1 MKMKKIS
8 IWLVL
13 ILLVTQW
20 TTSFG
25 SFTERAHAEP
35 SNITENLITSVS
47 LAVYTD
53 EHYSETV
60 TGNVYQ
66 LDSYSELNY
75 TWSLADGHGYEAGS
89 TFEFNIPDQFELY
102 NDLDGDLL
110 FGGDTVGT
118 YHVDKGNNH
127 VVFTFNEFIEQY
139 DHVQGTFTVRSLL
152 SSKKIK
158 GSTTQLVEFPINGG
172 TQVIELHFK
181 PNVSST
187 VEKKGTPLPQF
198 YNPTQIGWTVDVNKV
213 LESVGNAVVTDEIPD
228 GLTLDTS
235 TIVVR
240 ELEVKLDGTV
250 IAGDIVPGSSYDATG
265 STPAKLDLKFKQSPI
280 TKAYRV
286 EFTTDITASGED
298 AVSYENTAIFTGDNG
313 LSKESKTTVTVGR
326 GKPLNKVVVH
336 HDDASQTTTW
346 AIEFNYNEKNIS
358 ANDAILKDTIDL
370 NHKLIEGSL
379 NVYPV
384 TIKAD
389 GTGVKT
395 TEPLPESKYTITKS
409 VVDGKNQFELK
420 FKDAIDSAYRIE
432 YKTKA
437 PERVF
442 ENGKVT
448 NTVTYGEHSDSASQ
462 NITQQIL
469 VKGNS
474 EKDYLNKTV
483 RWTITIN
490 KDSKTMENLKVT
502 DTFVNAGLKLV
513 PGSLTIKPVAGGPAV
528 VTEVVYTEHD
538 PVEANDGFTI
548 TFKAPISEPYTITYL
563 TKFNFDWLAEGKNQF
578 VNQALLEWVENGES
592 KTITRTSTF
601 DPRAEVKNNGLKNG
615 SYNAFT
621 KQISWNVGANYN
633 MKTLTNAKL
642 VDTISSGQVVVP
654 DSVKVFKWIYGANGD
669 PSVDVNV
676 DEDDYKVTLND
687 GKLEVSF
694 NKTINYAFY
703 VTFKTT
709 FADKVI
715 DVKTVDNTALL
726 YDGTTKESADLNASV
741 NIPNGGEYIAKTG
754 AQNNNK
760 IDWTVYINR
769 NQSVVKDALVTDTP
783 SENQILLTNTYHLY
797 KTNVAENG
805 TITPASEELI
815 RGTDYTLNFLKDSEG
830 KESFELKFTKEIS
843 EAYILQYQS
852 VITAQNNETVSNEV
866 GLTGTNVKEVIK
878 DTNSEVTVKLSSGSG
893 TGSGVRGTL
902 SIEKIDADNH
912 SNTLKGASFDL
923 FRVIGNEQI
932 WINEGVTDDAG
943 KLEFTKL
950 LGGDY
955 AIVEKTAPAGYLLD
969 TTPHAVKINSTTG
982 IVLQITNKTS
992 ATPTPSPTAT
1002 PKPTATPSPTATP
1015 TVAPTPSPT
1024 VKPTAT
1030 PTVAPTPVPT
1040 ATPTVEP
1047 TPVPTATPTV
1057 APTPVPTATP
1067 TVAPTATPT
1076 VAPTATPAPT
1086 EPATPTATPY
1096 VPSTPSSTPT
1106 TPSIPGVIVTPG
1118 PTVVP
1123 TVTPLGS
1130 PSASPEPTSEPTNAP
1145 TSTPV
1150 ISSPPSPQPTA
1161 VNTIEDIP
1169 VEGEIPLGGI
1179 PSLGEDPEHGTVVIT
1194 PDGKWKYTPDPGYTG
1209 KDKFTIIV
1217 SDNGEDQE
1225 IEIEVV
1231 VDEVPKGTI
1240 DEPSQNEP
1248 TNQSGLPGKL
1258 PQTGEESPIGM
1269 YLAGMGLIILGFV
1282 LSKRFKTR
1290 K

>member
-35 SNITENLITSVS
+35 SKITENLITSVS

-89 TFEFNIPDQFELY
+89 TFEFNIPDPFELY
-102 NDLDGDLL
+102 SDLDGDLL

-139 DHVQGTFTVRSLL
+139 DQVQGTFTVRSLL

-213 LESVGNAVVTDEIPD
+213 LESVGNAAVTDAIPD

-235 TIVVR
+235 SIVVR

-250 IAGDIVPGSSYDATG
+250 IAGDIVPGSSYDASG
-265 STPAKLDLKFKQSPI
+265 STPAKLELKFKQSPI

-326 GKPLNKVVVH
+326 GKPLTKVTNGY
-336 HDDASQTTTW
+336 DPATQTLGW
-346 AIEFNYNEKNIS
+346 AIEFNYNEKFIS
-358 ANDAILKDTIDL
+358 ANDAVLKDTIDL
-370 NHKLIEGSL
+370 KQELIPDSL
-379 NVYPV
+379 KVYPV
-384 TIKAD
+384 TIAAD
-389 GTGVKT
+389 GKGVKDAQ
-395 TEPLPESKYTITKS
+395 PLPDNKYTVTDS
-409 VVDGKNQFELK
+409 VVDGKYHFELK
-420 FKDAIDSAYRIE
+420 FNDDIESAYRIE

-528 VTEVVYTEHD
+528 ATEVVYTEHD
-538 PVEANDGFTI
+538 PVAVNDGFTI

-563 TKFNFDWLAEGKNQF
+563 TKFNFDWLAEDKNQF
-578 VNQALLEWVENGES
+578 VNQALLEWVENGQS
-592 KTITRTSTF
+592 RTIKTTSTF

-621 KQISWNVGANYN
+621 KEITWNVGANYN

-654 DSVKVFKWIYGANGD
+654 DSVKVFKWIYGTNGD

-741 NIPNGGEYIAKTG
+741 NILNGGEYIAKTG

-830 KESFELKFTKEIS
+830 KESFVLKFTKEIS

-852 VITAQNNETVSNEV
+852 VITAQNNETVSNV
-866 GLTGTNVKEVIK
+866 VSLTGTNVKKVIK
-878 DTNSEVTVKLSSGSG
+878 ETNSEVIVQLSSGSG

-902 SIEKIDADNH
+902 SIEKIDASDP
-912 SNTLKGASFDL
+912 SNTLKGAAFDL

-955 AIVEKTAPAGYLLD
+955 AVVEKIAPAGYLLD
-969 TTPHAVKINSTTG
+969 TTPHAVKINSTTA
-982 IVLQITNKTS
+982 IDLQIKNKTS
-992 ATPTPSPTAT
+992 ATPTPSPSAT
-1002 PKPTATPSPTATP
+1002 PTPTVAPTPSPTATP

-1024 VKPTAT
+1024 ATPTAT

-1040 ATPTVEP
+1040 T
-1047 TPVPTATPTV
+1047 TPTV
-1057 APTPVPTATP
+1057 APTPVPTVTP
-1067 TVAPTATPT
+1067 TVAP
-1076 VAPTATPAPT
+1076 
-1086 EPATPTATPY
+1086 
-1096 VPSTPSSTPT
+1096 
-1106 TPSIPGVIVTPG
+1106 
-1118 PTVVP
+1118 
-1123 TVTPLGS
+1123 
-1130 PSASPEPTSEPTNAP
+1130 
-1145 TSTPV
+1145 
-1150 ISSPPSPQPTA
+1150 
-1161 VNTIEDIP
+1161 
-1169 VEGEIPLGGI
+1169 
-1179 PSLGEDPEHGTVVIT
+1179 
-1194 PDGKWKYTPDPGYTG
+1194 
-1209 KDKFTIIV
+1209 
-1217 SDNGEDQE
+1217 
-1225 IEIEVV
+1225 
-1231 VDEVPKGTI
+1231 
-1240 DEPSQNEP
+1240 
-1248 TNQSGLPGKL
+1248 
-1258 PQTGEESPIGM
+1258 
-1269 YLAGMGLIILGFV
+1269 
-1282 LSKRFKTR
+1282 
-1290 K
+1290 